1 MLLLITINITNG
13 YSFVVICIFVL
24 FFGCS
29 QFVFVSEKAVK
40 RLAAGCVESD
50 VISALFSL
58 CCDLCR
64 ADQLCLDLLVPV
76 SCNVRD
82 NRSRMVVPP
91 SILDELVDP
100 DSVDDMEDVTG
111 MKCTVT
117 HLDVTHKYINA
128 HRFRPQNKIRLTVD
142 DEITC
147 FCCILELQ
155 MQDKWFTAK
164 YKSATNILKKILL

>member
-1 MLLLITINITNG
+1 MLSLITINITTG
-13 YSFVVICIFVL
+13 YSFVVICVL
-24 FFGCS
+24 CCFFGCS

-58 CCDLCR
+58 CCAVCR
-64 ADQLCLDLLVPV
+64 ADQLCLDLSVSV

-111 MKCTVT
+111 MKCSVSG
-117 HLDVTHKYINA
+117 VGSQI
-128 HRFRPQNKIRLTVD
+128 QNKIRLAINDTYDRRV
-142 DEITC
+142 IKC
-147 FCCILELQ
+147 VVFC
-155 MQDKWFTAK
+155 MYAK
-164 YKSATNILKKILL
+164 LT